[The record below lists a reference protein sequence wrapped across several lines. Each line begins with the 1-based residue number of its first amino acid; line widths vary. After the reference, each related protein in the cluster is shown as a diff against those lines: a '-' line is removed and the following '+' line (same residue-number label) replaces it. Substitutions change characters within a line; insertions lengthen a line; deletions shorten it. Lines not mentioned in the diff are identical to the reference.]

1 MVYSGI
7 TIPAK
12 KLEPTFTFS
21 LPLPLTMLCSW
32 CGKEPTTEAQMDTGT
47 MRKKAQLHQR
57 AAKKWAKAARLH
69 AEAFRAVFEA
79 EAIES
84 EANNVEV
91 NTLKPVE
98 KRKAW

>member
-1 MVYSGI
+1 
-7 TIPAK
+7 
-12 KLEPTFTFS
+12 
-21 LPLPLTMLCSW
+21 
-32 CGKEPTTEAQMDTGT
+32 MDTGT

-84 EANNVEV
+84 EVNSVEV
-91 NTLKPVE
+91 NTLKPSAYAV
-98 KRKAW
+98 AAY

>member
-1 MVYSGI
+1 
-7 TIPAK
+7 
-12 KLEPTFTFS
+12 
-21 LPLPLTMLCSW
+21 
-32 CGKEPTTEAQMDTGT
+32 MDTGT

-84 EANNVEV
+84 EANSVEV
-91 NTLKPVE
+91 NTLKPRAYAV
-98 KRKAW
+98 AAY